1 MTTQPPDDQETTA
14 LRPPTRPRSDRSLI
28 ASIAASA
35 SWASTPDFAART
47 EPARK
52 AFEGRFERQVREA
65 FPDLD
70 DAQVA
75 IRAEHARKAYYLRL
89 ALKSAQ
95 ARRAKAAAHK
105 GPQNRAGDQ

>member
-1 MTTQPPDDQETTA
+1 MTTEPSDAQEMTA
-14 LRPPTRPRSDRSLI
+14 LRPPAEPRPDRSLI

-47 EPARK
+47 APARQ
-52 AFEGRFERQVREA
+52 AFAGRFERQIREA

-75 IRAEHARKAYYLRL
+75 IRAEHAKKAYYLRL

-95 ARRAKAAAHK
+95 VRRAKAARKSGA
-105 GPQNRAGDQ
+105 